1 MIATRDNP
9 ISAIHRPHLRIRALP
24 DTQPAASAAAGLEDL
39 IGNTPLLR
47 LDRAAS
53 AHGISP
59 RVSLLAK
66 AEWYNPGGS
75 VKDRAALHIIRNA
88 ERRGLLRPGM
98 TLLDATSGNTGIA
111 YAMLGAARGYRVALT
126 VPENVSP
133 ERLAILRA
141 YGAELILTD
150 PLEGSDGAIREA
162 QRLAG
167 TTADGR
173 PPTVDVDSLAAV
185 GGRPSAVFYA
195 DQYNNPANWQAHYLT
210 TAEEIWRQTGGEIT
224 HFVAGLGTSGTFT
237 GTTRRLREL
246 NPSVRCYS
254 AQPDSPFNG
263 LEGWKHMA
271 TAIVPGIYDAALAD
285 GNLTVRTEDAYA
297 MARFLARNEGILV
310 GVSSAAA
317 VAAALQVARELDEGV
332 VVTILPDSGYKYLS
346 ERFWLE

>member
-1 MIATRDNP
+1 MIATRDNLTDL
-9 ISAIHRPHLRIRALP
+9 RPHP
-24 DTQPAASAAAGLEDL
+24 FAAPRLDATRPEDL

-47 LDRAAS
+47 LDHTAAAYALS
-53 AHGISP
+53 T
-59 RVSLLAK
+59 RVALLAK

-75 VKDRAALHIIRNA
+75 VKDRAALHIVREA

-111 YAMLGAARGYRVALT
+111 YAMLGAARGYRVKLA

-150 PLEGSDGAIREA
+150 PLDGSDGAILEA
-162 QRLAG
+162 RRIAA
-167 TTADGR
+167 AD
-173 PPTVDVDSLAAV
+173 PTVY
-185 GGRPSAVFYA
+185 YA

-210 TAEEIWRQTGGEIT
+210 TADEIWRQTDGTIS

-237 GTTRRLREL
+237 GVTRRLRDL
-246 NPSVRCYS
+246 NPAVACVS

-271 TAIVPGIYDAALAD
+271 TAIVPGIYDATLAD
-285 GNLTVRTEDAYA
+285 RNVTVRTEEAHA
-297 MARFLARNEGILV
+297 MARFLARHEGALV
-310 GVSSAAA
+310 GVSAAA
-317 VAAALQVARELDEGV
+317 GVVAALHVARELDEGV
-332 VVTILPDSGYKYLS
+332 VVTVLPDSGYKYLS

>member
-1 MIATRDNP
+1 MIATRDNL
-9 ISAIHRPHLRIRALP
+9 ADFRPHSF
-24 DTQPAASAAAGLEDL
+24 AAPRLDATRPEDL

-47 LDRAAS
+47 LDRTAAAYALS
-53 AHGISP
+53 T
-59 RVSLLAK
+59 RVTLLAK

-75 VKDRAALHIIRNA
+75 VKDRAALHIIREA

-111 YAMLGAARGYRVALT
+111 YAMLGAARGYRVKLA

-150 PLEGSDGAIREA
+150 PLEGSDGAVREA
-162 QRLAG
+162 RRIAA
-167 TTADGR
+167 AD
-173 PPTVDVDSLAAV
+173 PTVY
-185 GGRPSAVFYA
+185 YA

-210 TAEEIWRQTGGEIT
+210 TAEEIWRQTDGTIS

-237 GTTRRLREL
+237 GVTRRLREL
-246 NPSVRCYS
+246 NPAVACVS

-271 TAIVPGIYDAALAD
+271 TAIVPGIYDATLAD
-285 GNLTVRTEDAYA
+285 RNVTVRTEEAHA
-297 MARFLARNEGILV
+297 MARFLARQEGVLV
-310 GVSSAAA
+310 GVSAAA
-317 VAAALQVARELDEGV
+317 GVVAALNVARELDEGV
-332 VVTILPDSGYKYLS
+332 VVTVLPDSGYKYLS

>member
-1 MIATRDNP
+1 MLASYDNLTLATR
-9 ISAIHRPHLRIRALP
+9 H
-24 DTQPAASAAAGLEDL
+24 AGPRFATTTPRLEDL
-39 IGNTPLLR
+39 VGHTPLLR
-47 LDRAAS
+47 LDGVAA
-53 AHGISP
+53 AHGLAP

-66 AEWYNPGGS
+66 AEWTNPGGS
-75 VKDRAALHIIRNA
+75 VKDRAALHIIRDA
-88 ERRGLLRPGM
+88 ESRGLLRHGM

-111 YAMLGAARGYRVALT
+111 YAMLGAARGYSVKLAM
-126 VPENVSP
+126 PENVSP

-141 YGAELILTD
+141 YGAELVLTD

-167 TTADGR
+167 VTSDER
-173 PPTVDVDSLAAV
+173 RVVSSLDSSLV
-185 GGRPSAVFYA
+185 TRHSSLYYA

-210 TAEEIWRQTGGEIT
+210 TAAEIWQQTGGDVT
-224 HFVAGLGTSGTFT
+224 HFIAGLGTSGTFT

-246 NPSVRCYS
+246 NPAIRCYS

-271 TAIVPGIYDAALAD
+271 TAIVPGIYDETLAD
-285 GNLTVRTEDAYA
+285 GNLTVRTEDAYV
-297 MARFLARNEGILV
+297 MARFLARKEGLLV

-317 VAAALQVARELDEGV
+317 VVAALQVARELEEGV

-346 ERFWLE
+346 ERFWQE

>member
-1 MIATRDNP
+1 MIATRDNLTDL
-9 ISAIHRPHLRIRALP
+9 RPRP
-24 DTQPAASAAAGLEDL
+24 FAAPRLDATRPEDL

-47 LDRAAS
+47 LDRAAAAFALS
-53 AHGISP
+53 T
-59 RVSLLAK
+59 RVTLLAK
-66 AEWYNPGGS
+66 AEWVNPGGS
-75 VKDRAALHIIRNA
+75 VKDRAARHIIHEA

-111 YAMLGAARGYRVALT
+111 YAMLGAARGYRVKLA

-141 YGAELILTD
+141 YGAELVLTD
-150 PLEGSDGAIREA
+150 PLDGSDGAILEA
-162 QRLAG
+162 RRIAA
-167 TTADGR
+167 AD
-173 PPTVDVDSLAAV
+173 PTVY
-185 GGRPSAVFYA
+185 YA

-210 TAEEIWRQTGGEIT
+210 TAEEIWRQTDGSIS

-237 GTTRRLREL
+237 GVTRRLREL
-246 NPSVRCYS
+246 NSAVACVS

-285 GNLTVRTEDAYA
+285 GNVTVRTEEAHA
-297 MARFLARNEGILV
+297 MARFLARHEGILV
-310 GVSSAAA
+310 GVSAAAA
-317 VAAALQVARELDEGV
+317 VVAALSVARELDEGV
-332 VVTILPDSGYKYLS
+332 VVTVLPDSGYKYLS

>member
-1 MIATRDNP
+1 MIATRDNLTDF
-9 ISAIHRPHLRIRALP
+9 RPHSF
-24 DTQPAASAAAGLEDL
+24 AAPRLDATRPEDL

-47 LDRAAS
+47 LDRTAAAYALS
-53 AHGISP
+53 T
-59 RVSLLAK
+59 RVTLLAK

-75 VKDRAALHIIRNA
+75 VKDRAALHIIREA

-111 YAMLGAARGYRVALT
+111 YAMLGAARGYRVRLA

-150 PLEGSDGAIREA
+150 PLDGSDGAILEA
-162 QRLAG
+162 RRIAA
-167 TTADGR
+167 AD
-173 PPTVDVDSLAAV
+173 PTVY
-185 GGRPSAVFYA
+185 YA
-195 DQYNNPANWQAHYLT
+195 DQYNNPANWEAHYLT
-210 TAEEIWRQTGGEIT
+210 TADEMWWQTDGTIS

-237 GTTRRLREL
+237 GVTRRLREL
-246 NPSVRCYS
+246 NPAVACIS

-271 TAIVPGIYDAALAD
+271 TAIVPGIYDATLAD
-285 GNLTVRTEDAYA
+285 ANVTVRTEEAHA
-297 MARFLARNEGILV
+297 MARFLARHEGVLV
-310 GVSSAAA
+310 GVSAAA
-317 VAAALQVARELDEGV
+317 GVVAALNVARELEEGV
-332 VVTILPDSGYKYLS
+332 VVTVLPDSGYKYLS